1 MTKIERA
8 VFLKLHADELKAQK
22 DAIEQYNNLKAN
34 YDEAIAQ

>member
-22 DAIEQYNNLKAN
+22 DAIEQYNN
-34 YDEAIAQ
+34 